1 MSPGPLVGEGEGAE
15 VGHLDQDNDD
25 DHDGNRCGV
34 VCLWKEQLDSAWWQL
49 HTGDQHNHDVG
60 DNQDNHHHD
69 DNDRASDDHDYTGDE
84 GHDHHAHYSDHDE
97 PCLNCCF
104 DQDKCNF

>member
-49 HTGDQHNHDVG
+49 HAGDHHNHDN
-60 DNQDNHHHD
+60 DHD
-69 DNDRASDDHDYTGDE
+69 DDNVD
-84 GHDHHAHYSDHDE
+84 SDHDNDNHDCTE
-97 PCLNCCF
+97 LVQAKTTMF
-104 DQDKCNF
+104 IMGIMMIIVKLVF